1 MVRGNENSRLCLA
14 CLVRS
19 LVHLPI
25 KEAEILA
32 KTYYQYYTNVTYF
45 TCAECLVW
53 HGKISTDPASF
64 PNRHDGCERQ
74 ILAFRRKEL
83 AYHREKERGMRHLAE
98 AELRRRELFAAAK
111 EALGVNNGKAKDLFA
126 QAALID
132 LYIPEI
138 ERLVEEKEAVLK
150 EDRTLRARL
159 CKLFARAYS
168 DKFGWPRYERLP
180 EPMRIARERAGI
192 ERIKELLA

>member
-1 MVRGNENSRLCLA
+1 M
-14 CLVRS
+14 
-19 LVHLPI
+19 
-25 KEAEILA
+25 A
-32 KTYYQYYTNVTYF
+32 KTYYQYYTNVTYL
-45 TCAECLVW
+45 TCAECLIW

-74 ILAFRRKEL
+74 TLTFSRKEL

-98 AELRRRELFAAAK
+98 AELRRRELFAAGK
-111 EALGVNNGKAKDLFA
+111 EALGVDNGKAKDLFA

-138 ERLVEEKEAVLK
+138 EGLVEEKEAALK
-150 EDRTLRARL
+150 EDEALRACL
-159 CKLFARAYS
+159 SKLFARAYS

-180 EPMRIARERAGI
+180 EPMRIAREQAGI
-192 ERIKELLA
+192 KRIRELFA